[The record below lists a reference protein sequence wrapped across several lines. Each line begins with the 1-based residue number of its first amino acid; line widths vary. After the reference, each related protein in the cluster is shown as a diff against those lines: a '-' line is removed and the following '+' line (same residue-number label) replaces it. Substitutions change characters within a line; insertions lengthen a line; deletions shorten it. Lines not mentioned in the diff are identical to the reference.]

1 MGVKGLNFYC
11 IWHHVQ
17 YANNIHGY
25 NTRYAAKNNFYKPK
39 VWTNVGKQSIS
50 YMVIDIWNDL
60 PPSLTDLSVISFL

>member
-25 NTRYAAKNNFYKPK
+25 NTEISRYAAKNNFYKPK
-39 VWTNVGKQSIS
+39 VWANVGKQSIS
-50 YMVIDIWNDL
+50 YMVIDI
-60 PPSLTDLSVISFL
+60 

>member
-25 NTRYAAKNNFYKPK
+25 NTRYAAKNNLYKPK

-50 YMVIDIWNDL
+50 YMAIDI
-60 PPSLTDLSVISFL
+60 